1 MNRLTV
7 FALALCGF
15 LCADEVLE
23 NDYLKA
29 VIAERGGK
37 VVSLVEKASGRELVS
52 STSSDNQR
60 QGVFGGVGKTVDTLF
75 NNVESLALKYNLAR
89 VGDDSVTATVELQQS
104 SLAGVVL
111 TRTFQLPKGQT
122 ALVCTTSLC
131 SKQKENSFSLKYHN
145 SLALPDDSVFT
156 LPAKAGYA
164 VVPYTRAKM
173 EKLSVITEIAQPW
186 IAALGAK
193 SGQGMALYVN
203 TPHQL
208 KNLFQWNC
216 ESLEATF
223 KQISLKP
230 IAEADEWNASISLI
244 PFAGKG
250 NVVSVTPECVFTLD
264 GKQGSLYFVQSLGN
278 CIASLDGKALGKVD
292 AKAGSTWSF
301 QAEGKQLTL
310 ASANKQLAVEI
321 PAEWITSQPLNK
333 LPKTEEVG
341 VNGYYYH
348 YPEMW
353 LSDEIDAEVHFG
365 LRGNFK
371 KNKDFRLMVALP
383 PGVEITFSRD
393 ERKEVGEVNVKGK
406 TLRGIEIY
414 NKRRASYASAVDL
427 VMFRPKEGFQDG
439 CKGYLYA
446 VWDGG
451 QQEPYPIVFKK
462 TPKFPEIGEGLKH
475 FTLGL
480 GSKTARPTPQW
491 RKFGVNFYEFYDYV
505 VPDFI
510 EDCKGADLY
519 TKRQKDAEA
528 AGLKYGI
535 ELGAL
540 FSRFGDVLRGT
551 FAKAHGTLFFPEKRV
566 YELNPNDFQAINMDG
581 RPVPFVCPSYR
592 GPYWQKTLD
601 MIRVAKHY
609 GFKSITYDDEDWANG
624 VTLCHCP
631 RCLEKFGKDPAKF
644 SDEWLEFKTDQV
656 QDMYREMREVMGE
669 DVVFNTWLDNGAP
682 VKSVTHRLSD
692 YRKIAKYVDYIK
704 PMLYTAD
711 SATVGQRSRAIADL
725 LKGTRAKLIMGLS
738 PDRMYEYYRVASGN
752 YASPNVMREQVLEA
766 IFNGAVGIHVW
777 NHFYGMR
784 SALGF
789 YNMARAVQDLM
800 PVEDIIYYGKLVDI
814 PSSNPD
820 VLVTAYEYNGEYA
833 VFARN
838 YDRGVVKTTILG
850 QEIVFDKDRVAVL
863 KVKK

>member
-1 MNRLTV
+1 MKKLAV
-7 FALALCGF
+7 WALAVCGV

-23 NDYLKA
+23 NEFLKA
-29 VIAERGGK
+29 VISERGGK
-37 VVSLVEKASGRELVS
+37 VVSLVEKSSGQELAAGVV
-52 STSSDNQR
+52 TDNQR
-60 QGVFGGVGKTVDTLF
+60 QGAFGGIGKTVDTLF
-75 NNVESLALKYNLAR
+75 NNVESLALKYELAH
-89 VGDDSVTATVELQQS
+89 VGNDTVTATVMLQQS

-111 TRTFQLPKGQT
+111 TRTFQLPKNQA

-131 SKQKENSFSLKYHN
+131 SKQKENSFSLKFHN
-145 SLALPDDSVFT
+145 SIILPDDSVFT
-156 LPAKAGYA
+156 LPAKEGYA

-173 EKLSVITEIAQPW
+173 EKLSAITEIAQPW

-193 SGQGMALYVN
+193 GGKGVALYVN

-223 KQISLKP
+223 RQITIKP
-230 IAEADEWNASISLI
+230 IAEADEWSASISII

-250 NVVSVTPECVFTLD
+250 KVVSVTPEVIFTLD
-264 GKQGSLYFVQSLGN
+264 GKQGTLFFVQSFGS
-278 CIASLDGKALGKVD
+278 CIASLDGKTIGNVE
-292 AKAGSTWSF
+292 AKAGTSWSF
-301 QAEGKQLTL
+301 QAEGKQLVL
-310 ASANKQLAVEI
+310 ASANKQLTVDI
-321 PAEWITSQPLNK
+321 PTEWKSSKPLTK

-348 YPEMW
+348 FPELW
-353 LSDEIDAEVHFG
+353 ISDEIDAEVHIG

-371 KNKDFRLMVALP
+371 KMNNFRLLMALP
-383 PGVEITFSRD
+383 PGVELTFSRD
-393 ERKEVGEVNVKGK
+393 ERKDVGEVTVKGK
-406 TLRGIEIY
+406 VLHGIEIY
-414 NKRRASYASAVDL
+414 NRRRVSYASAVEQVL
-427 VMFRPKEGFQDG
+427 FRQKEGFQDG
-439 CKGYLYA
+439 STGYVYA

-451 QQEPYPIVFKK
+451 AQEPYPIVFKK
-462 TPKFPEIGEGLKH
+462 TPKFPEIGDGLKH
-475 FTLGL
+475 FSLGL
-480 GSKTARPTPQW
+480 GCKTARPTPQW

-510 EDCKGADLY
+510 EECKGADLY
-519 TKRQKDAEA
+519 TRRQKEAEA
-528 AGLKYGI
+528 AGLNYGV

-540 FSRFGDVLRGT
+540 FSRYGDVLKGN
-551 FAKAHGTLFFPEKRV
+551 FLKAHGTIFFPEKKV
-566 YELNPNDFQAINMDG
+566 YELNPKEFQAINMDG
-581 RPVPFVCPSYR
+581 KPVPFICPSYR
-592 GPYWQKTLD
+592 GPYWEKTLD
-601 MIRVAKHY
+601 LIRVAKYY
-609 GFKSITYDDEDWANG
+609 GFKSVTFDDEDWAEG

-631 RCLEKFGKDPAKF
+631 RCLKKFGKDPAKYPK
-644 SDEWLEFKTDQV
+644 EWLEYKTDQV
-656 QDMYREMREVMGE
+656 QDMYRQMREVMGE
-669 DVVFNTWLDNGAP
+669 DVKFSTWLDNGAP
-682 VKSVTHRLSD
+682 EKSITHRLSD
-692 YRKIAKYVDYIK
+692 YRKIGKYVDYIK

-711 SATVGQRSRAIADL
+711 SATIGYRSRAIADL

-777 NHFYGMR
+777 NHPYGMR
-784 SALGF
+784 AALGF

-814 PSSNPD
+814 PSSNPE

-833 VFARN
+833 FFARN

-850 QEIVFDKDRVAVL
+850 QDIVFDKDRVAVL